1 MNKLSVF
8 AFAAIAVVSVF
19 GGSVAWVGGDAE
31 QPNAWGVGANWEG
44 GELPGADDTA
54 DFSGVTAETTIDLG
68 EETRVAAAILPGT
81 GALTFSGAEGASLT
95 LSAASVSTTAAAGI
109 VFAVP
114 VSFTGDA
121 ELELRNGSLAF
132 ESSVAIAGT
141 LKLKVKSTVVRQKG
155 AVSGDV
161 LAIIGVDALDS
172 YANTTIFKVDNS
184 DEEMS
189 GRLTGLA
196 ELKTK
201 GPAQLQFTGASGE
214 SNTQERLAK
223 LTLGIWKTHIVLEN
237 AMTLTLGVANAEPGG
252 FLSRSVAD
260 GCYLKSEE
268 PMVNGVWKPW
278 TDLTGGGYFSA
289 LDVDGNVINKTPTA
303 WLPAS
308 GADSATVYR
317 QSQSTVTLADDM
329 EISGYR
335 AEGWVNIALNG
346 HDLTIGSGL
355 FATGTQWRDVHVKD
369 DIGGGRLVF
378 GGNDILMNL
387 QNNYP
392 KFSAPFAWRRPT
404 GNTSVGPSLFIQG
417 DHWDKFWFTGDD
429 QIHDYNIIYVGSEG
443 NTTVFG
449 GSGDRTIHTAI
460 IGSAPIQK
468 DGSGTLRIAGA
479 HYPVNSG
486 TITVNAGRLIFDTS
500 ASRYSNVNVNNGATL
515 ELGTNF
521 NASITG
527 LSLASGS
534 TLLGLGQLNLN
545 IGSWQSWTLQGDVTL
560 SPGLPDTVGEMK
572 LGATN
577 GDVKYYLSSGVKMRV
592 RLTDETC
599 DAVNWCGS
607 WNHVY
612 MPENGTIYLSVS
624 GFDKNVSVKADK
636 EYRFFRQTETD
647 SGGWRFFNADKVT
660 WVVTTPTPNRLDV
673 SNAKVVY
680 RSQAYYL
687 TGVKSKSGWMV
698 IIR

>member
-1 MNKLSVF
+1 MSKLSVF
-8 AFAAIAVVSVF
+8 AFVAIAAVSVF
-19 GGSVAWVGGDAE
+19 GGSVAWVGGAAD
-31 QPNAWGVGANWEG
+31 QPNAWGVGANWAG
-44 GELPGADDTA
+44 GELPGPDDTA
-54 DFSGVTAETTIDLG
+54 DFSGVSAATTIDLG
-68 EETRVAAAILPGT
+68 GETRSAAAILPGA

-121 ELELRNGSLAF
+121 ELELRNGSLTF

-155 AVSGDV
+155 AVSGGV

-172 YANTTIFKVDNS
+172 SADTTVLKVDNS
-184 DEEMS
+184 AEEVS
-189 GRLTGLA
+189 GRFSGLA

-201 GPAQLQFTGASGE
+201 GPVRLQFAGASGE

-223 LTLGIWKTHIVLEN
+223 LTLGIWQTYLVLEN
-237 AMTLTLGVANAEPGG
+237 KMTLTLGVANAEPGG
-252 FLSRSVAD
+252 FLSRSVAA
-260 GCYLKSEE
+260 GSYLKSEE

-278 TDLTGGGYFSA
+278 TDLTGSGYFSA
-289 LDVDGNVINKTPTA
+289 LDADGNVINKTPTA
-303 WLPAS
+303 WLPGS
-308 GADSATVYR
+308 GADPAAVYR
-317 QSQSTVTLADDM
+317 QAQSTVTLADDM

-335 AEGWVNIALNG
+335 AEDKVTIALNG
-346 HDLTIGSGL
+346 HDLTIGSGV
-355 FATGTQWRDVHVKD
+355 FATGTQWRDIQVNDSV
-369 DIGGGRLVF
+369 GGGRLVF
-378 GGNDILMNL
+378 GGNDIFMNL

-404 GNTSVGPSLFIQG
+404 GNTSVGPSLFIMG
-417 DHWDKFWFTGDD
+417 NHWDKFWFTGDD

-449 GSGDRTIHTAI
+449 GSGDRTVHTAI
-460 IGSAPIQK
+460 IGSATIQK
-468 DGSGTLRIAGA
+468 DGTGTLRIAGA
-479 HYPVNSG
+479 HYPSNSG
-486 TITVNAGRLIFDTS
+486 TINVNAGRLIFDTA
-500 ASRYSNVNVNNGATL
+500 ASRYYNVNVNSGATL

-527 LSLASGS
+527 LSLVSGS
-534 TLLGLGQLNLN
+534 TLSGLGQLNLN
-545 IGSWQSWTLQGDVTL
+545 IGSWQSWTLKTDVML
-560 SPGLPDTVGEMK
+560 SPGLPDKIGEMK

-577 GDVKYYLSSGVKMRV
+577 GDVKYHLSSGVKMHV

-599 DAVNWCGS
+599 DAVNWCGA

-612 MPENGTIYLSVS
+612 MPDNGTIYLSVS
-624 GFDKNVSVKADK
+624 GFDKNVSVKANK
-636 EYRFFRQTETD
+636 EYCFFRQTETD

-660 WVVTTPTPNRLDV
+660 WVVTTPMPNRLDV

-680 RSQAYYL
+680 RKQAYYL
-687 TGVKSKSGWMV
+687 TGVKSKSGMSV